1 MGSYEA
7 DTTERACIHAR
18 AHTHTLEGTIREGS
32 QSTIMV
38 RSIKRQ
44 HLPGQYEKIVILDP
58 HWEVTLEVSESA

>member
-1 MGSYEA
+1 MH
-7 DTTERACIHAR
+7 TRAR

-58 HWEVTLEVSESA
+58 HWEVTLEVSELA